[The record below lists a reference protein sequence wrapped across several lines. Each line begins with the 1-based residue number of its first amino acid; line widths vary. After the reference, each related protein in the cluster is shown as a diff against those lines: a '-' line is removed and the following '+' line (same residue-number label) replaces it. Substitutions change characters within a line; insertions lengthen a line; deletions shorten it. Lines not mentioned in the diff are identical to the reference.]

1 MKITTG
7 VLIALI
13 CICGKV
19 ALAQPAEGH
28 EQMNRRSAGGG
39 EFMERLKLTDAQKAD
54 MMKLRASM
62 EKSMI
67 DIQAKIKLARVDLR
81 TLVAAD
87 APDRT
92 AVENKI
98 KEINDLQYQSKKAM
112 VDHLFDAYNLL
123 TPDQRK
129 TFKQHMM
136 RNLMGP
142 WRPMDGGAR
151 RPMGGMH
158 PPMGGEQGEH

>member
-1 MKITTG
+1 MKFISG
-7 VLIALI
+7 MLIALI
-13 CICGKV
+13 CICGNF

-28 EQMNRRSAGGG
+28 GPMNRRGAGGG

-54 MMKLRASM
+54 MMKLRSSM

-67 DIQAKIKLARVDLR
+67 EVQAKIKLARVDLR
-81 TLVAAD
+81 ALVAAD
-87 APDRT
+87 SPDRST
-92 AVENKI
+92 IENKI
-98 KEINDLQYQSKKAM
+98 KEINDLQFQSKKVM

-129 TFKQHMM
+129 TFKEHMM

-142 WRPMDGGAR
+142 WRPMAGAR
-151 RPMGGMH
+151 RGMGTMH
-158 PPMGGEQGEH
+158 APMGGEHGEQ